1 MEICYEK
8 NEDFYPVTPDNFR
21 CRPCRVL
28 WQPWR
33 RGKGGTAEVTVKKH
47 TTGQELIDL
56 QKAHENGAISD
67 EEYEKQKEAILK
79 REK

>member
-1 MEICYEK
+1 MKKLKILMLSLLIVSGAGFTGCCGSPG
-8 NEDFYPVTPDNFR
+8 DG
-21 CRPCRVL
+21 
-28 WQPWR
+28 
-33 RGKGGTAEVTVKKH
+33 GKGGTAEVTVKKH

-79 REK
+79 RQE

>member
-1 MEICYEK
+1 MTKLKIFMLSLLIVSGAGFTGCCGSPG
-8 NEDFYPVTPDNFR
+8 DG
-21 CRPCRVL
+21 
-28 WQPWR
+28 
-33 RGKGGTAEVTVKKH
+33 GKGGSAEVTVKKH

-79 REK
+79 RQE